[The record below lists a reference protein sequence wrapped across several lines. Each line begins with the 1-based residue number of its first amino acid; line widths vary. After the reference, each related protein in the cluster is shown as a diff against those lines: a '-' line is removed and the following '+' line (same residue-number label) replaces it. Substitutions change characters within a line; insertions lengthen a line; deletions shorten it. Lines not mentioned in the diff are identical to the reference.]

1 MYHFASFHA
10 TIARK
15 RGDFLETIYLTVQE
29 ICGDYAV
36 LVSDGGETRQ
46 TAIFLLPEGITD
58 GTRLKFENFS
68 YEIIE

>member
-1 MYHFASFHA
+1 M
-10 TIARK
+10 
-15 RGDFLETIYLTVQE
+15 DPIYLTVLE

-36 LVSDGGETRQ
+36 LQSDGGETRQ

-68 YEIIE
+68 YEII

>member
-1 MYHFASFHA
+1 M
-10 TIARK
+10 
-15 RGDFLETIYLTVQE
+15 ETVYLTVTE

-36 LVSDGGETRQ
+36 LRSDGGEERQ

-68 YEIIE
+68 YEII